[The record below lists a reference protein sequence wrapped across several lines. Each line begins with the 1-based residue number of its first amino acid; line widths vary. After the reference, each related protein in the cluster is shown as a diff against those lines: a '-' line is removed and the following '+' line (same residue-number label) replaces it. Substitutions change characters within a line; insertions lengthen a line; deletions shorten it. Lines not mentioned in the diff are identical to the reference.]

1 MRNLQY
7 TFCSS
12 FIDIIFIKAYLFS
25 SILPTHLWRQSVT
38 INSKWNI
45 EEFWVMKSIL
55 KTLFF
60 TEIKLW
66 IITLTSPINSF
77 RGGGVF
83 VSTKHFGKNFL
94 KLILLKIYH
103 FIQQANIIFQHWKKK
118 DTIDIKRLSL
128 KINLKLFESLWFFIF
143 TYFEFVWSIY
153 IYIFVHLTL

>member
-118 DTIDIKRLSL
+118 TQYTLKDWVWKSIENCLSHFDFL
-128 KINLKLFESLWFFIF
+128 YLPTLNLYEV
-143 TYFEFVWSIY
+143 YIY
-153 IYIFVHLTL
+153 IYLFI